1 MSELDFE
8 VEKTSFVVSVI
19 DIIEEHIK
27 AEFLFDYEKQKENF
41 QYIYNNLK
49 YLTQSMP
56 IENAEVMKE
65 FFRLKSEFR
74 KYIKDKDKNIDKE
87 FLKVIYIESSKF
99 IKEKIVEIDTKIER
113 IKNGQ
118 PENEEER
125 EAYNWS
131 KSNELKQKEIENAYK
146 KKQDKESIDSYKQL
160 SAEVQALRAK
170 SLIEEKEDHLLVKD
184 GMLSTEE
191 MESIISNYPLLEIL
205 VSSYSRENSI
215 TEDRIIEDRILVRR
229 LFEIARNYYE
239 DDKQKGIN
247 ELGEINYTKATYLLN
262 ENIQKLLKQK
272 QLSFK
277 DIDYIV
283 GNELEKLCEVIAG
296 NSAILT
302 LNNDQIHNSN
312 DFFDLAILGRLEE
325 TLKKLADDFTVND
338 ERIKFYRTLTEEND
352 KKFFF
357 ENWKLIKW
365 FAGDITYKELLKLLP
380 SKKFLL
386 DLLKDK
392 NLYKLAEKMTISKN
406 ELLEMSNEAQ
416 ENYLKEIK
424 VEDCL
429 DIHLDSTD
437 NPNIKFIAT
446 TITIGSDVIFNN
458 VSFNSDNI
466 SGTGK
471 TLNIAGLLTI
481 GSGSTLNIFGEGTLT
496 LGSNIVSKNI
506 IENINNNQSVIY
518 KGITPEI
525 ILENIIVSKNIIENI
540 DNNQSVTHKGITSEI
555 ILDDTIALNL
565 NFTGENIDSDLDIT
579 TLGNTD
585 PEI

>member
-19 DIIEEHIK
+19 DAIEEYIK
-27 AEFLFDYEKQKENF
+27 AEFLFDYEKQRENF

-49 YLTQSMP
+49 YLNQSMP

-74 KYIKDKDKNIDKE
+74 KYIKDKVRNVDKE
-87 FLKVIYIESSKF
+87 FLKLIYIESSKF
-99 IKEKIVEIDTKIER
+99 IKEKIVEIENKIER

-118 PENEEER
+118 AENEEEK

-131 KSNELKQKEIENAYK
+131 KSNELRQKEIENAYK
-146 KKQDKESIDSYKQL
+146 KKQDKESIDSFKQL
-160 SAEVQALRAK
+160 GAKVQALRAK
-170 SLIEEKEDHLLVKD
+170 SSIEKMEDHFLVKEKI
-184 GMLSTEE
+184 LSAEE
-191 MESIISNYPLLEIL
+191 MKTIISNHELLNTL
-205 VSSYSRENSI
+205 ASYNDTASANAV
-215 TEDRIIEDRILVRR
+215 TK

-247 ELGEINYTKATYLLN
+247 ELGVINYTKATYLLN
-262 ENIQKLLKQK
+262 ENIQRLLKQK

-277 DIDYIV
+277 DIDYVV
-283 GNELEKLCEVIAG
+283 GNELDKLCELIAG

-302 LNNDQIHNSN
+302 LNNDQLHSGN
-312 DFFDLAILGRLEE
+312 DFFDLAILARLEE

-365 FAGDITYKELLKLLP
+365 FSDTITYKELLQLLP

-392 NLYKLAEKMTISKN
+392 NLYKLAEKMTIAKN
-406 ELLEMSNEAQ
+406 ELLEMSQEAQ

-424 VEDCL
+424 IEDCL
-429 DIHLDSTD
+429 DIHLDSMNMNTLKL
-437 NPNIKFIAT
+437 IIA
-446 TITIGSDVIFNN
+446 SDVILGNI
-458 VSFNSDNI
+458 SFNSDTTVI
-466 SGTGK
+466 IETGK
-471 TLNIAGLLTI
+471 SLNIAGLLTI
-481 GSGSTLNIFGEGTLT
+481 GSGSTLNISGEGTLT

-506 IENINNNQSVIY
+506 IENINY

-525 ILENIIVSKNIIENI
+525 LLNK
-540 DNNQSVTHKGITSEI
+540 
-555 ILDDTIALNL
+555 TIALNL
-565 NFTGENIDSDLDIT
+565 NFTEENTDSNSDIT
-579 TLGNTD
+579 ILGNTD

>member
-19 DIIEEHIK
+19 DIIEEYIK

-41 QYIYNNLK
+41 QHIYNNLK
-49 YLTQSMP
+49 YLKQSMP

-184 GMLSTEE
+184 GMLSAEE
-191 MESIISNYPLLEIL
+191 MESIISNHELLNTL
-205 VSSYSRENSI
+205 ASYNDMASTN
-215 TEDRIIEDRILVRR
+215 VVKK

-283 GNELEKLCEVIAG
+283 GNELEKLCEVIVG

-312 DFFDLAILGRLEE
+312 DFFDLVILGRLEE

-338 ERIKFYRTLTEEND
+338 ERIEFYKTLTEEND

-365 FAGDITYKELLKLLP
+365 FAGDITYKELLQLLP
-380 SKKFLL
+380 NKKFLL
-386 DLLKDK
+386 DFLKDK

-437 NPNIKFIAT
+437 TPNIKFIAT
-446 TITIGSDVIFNN
+446 TITIGSDMIFNN
-458 VSFNSDNI
+458 ISFNSGATLI
-466 SGTGK
+466 IETGK
-471 TLNIAGLLTI
+471 TLNIAGLLTL
-481 GSGSTLNIFGEGTLT
+481 GSGSTLNISGEGTLT
-496 LGSNIVSKNI
+496 LGSN
-506 IENINNNQSVIY
+506 
-518 KGITPEI
+518 
-525 ILENIIVSKNIIENI
+525 IVSKNIIENI

-555 ILDDTIALNL
+555 ILDNTIALNL
-565 NFTGENIDSDLDIT
+565 NFTGENIDSDSDIT

>member
-1 MSELDFE
+1 M
-8 VEKTSFVVSVI
+8 
-19 DIIEEHIK
+19 
-27 AEFLFDYEKQKENF
+27 
-41 QYIYNNLK
+41 
-49 YLTQSMP
+49 
-56 IENAEVMKE
+56 
-65 FFRLKSEFR
+65 
-74 KYIKDKDKNIDKE
+74 
-87 FLKVIYIESSKF
+87 
-99 IKEKIVEIDTKIER
+99 
-113 IKNGQ
+113 
-118 PENEEER
+118 
-125 EAYNWS
+125 
-131 KSNELKQKEIENAYK
+131 
-146 KKQDKESIDSYKQL
+146 

-184 GMLSTEE
+184 GMLSAEE
-191 MESIISNYPLLEIL
+191 MESIISNHELLNTL
-205 VSSYSRENSI
+205 ASYNDMASTN
-215 TEDRIIEDRILVRR
+215 VVKK

-262 ENIQKLLKQK
+262 KNIQKLLKQK

-296 NSAILT
+296 NSATLT

-312 DFFDLAILGRLEE
+312 DFFDLVILGRLEE
-325 TLKKLADDFTVND
+325 TLKKLANDFMVND
-338 ERIKFYRTLTEEND
+338 ERIEFYKTLTEEND

-365 FAGDITYKELLKLLP
+365 FAGDITYKELLQLL
-380 SKKFLL
+380 SNKKFLL

-437 NPNIKFIAT
+437 TPNIKFIAT
-446 TITIGSDVIFNN
+446 TITIGSDMIFNN
-458 VSFNSDNI
+458 ISFNSGATLI
-466 SGTGK
+466 IETGK
-471 TLNIAGLLTI
+471 TLNIAGLLTL
-481 GSGSTLNIFGEGTLT
+481 GSGSTLNISGEGTLT

-518 KGITPEI
+518 KGIT
-525 ILENIIVSKNIIENI
+525 
-540 DNNQSVTHKGITSEI
+540 SEI
-555 ILDDTIALNL
+555 LSNNTIALNL
-565 NFTGENIDSDLDIT
+565 NFPEENMDNNSET
-579 TLGNTD
+579 TMLGNTD